1 MGCSGCSRKSNSRG
15 VRTRKEN
22 NMRTK
27 KDYNCKSCKKKFKSS
42 SVFEKC
48 PYCQEPVAPI
58 TKKKTTTKKTEV
70 KTELVE
76 KTEKD

>member
-1 MGCSGCSRKSNSRG
+1 MSEITVVTASVLVGGAAVAVAAAITLACGL
-15 VRTRKEN
+15 
-22 NMRTK
+22 MI
-27 KDYNCKSCKKKFKSS
+27 KKKFKSS